1 MKHIIESIIGR
12 KSSGVG
18 YKLSNPKLKD
28 LQHLDVV
35 KCANGNIYICIDPV
49 MLRGRIA
56 RINNFNI
63 TDNFNAYRISDGRI
77 SSLGL
82 TNFNPNLTCKTYS
95 DYDIVAVYRDIF
107 VNKDYPNFQTIWDI
121 LQEKIK
127 FIV

>member
-12 KSSGVG
+12 KSSGFG

-28 LQHLDVV
+28 LQHLDVIR
-35 KCANGNIYICIDPV
+35 CANGNIYICIDPDR
-49 MLRGRIA
+49 LREQAYRIYD
-56 RINNFNI
+56 FNV
-63 TDNFNAYRISDGRI
+63 YRISDGRI

-107 VNKDYPNFQTIWDI
+107 VNKDYQNFRVIWDI

-127 FIV
+127 KIKFIV

>member
-35 KCANGNIYICIDPV
+35 KCANSDIYICIDPDW
-49 MLRGRIA
+49 LREQQIRIDDFDA
-56 RINNFNI
+56 YRINNDPSLPII
-63 TDNFNAYRISDGRI
+63 T
-77 SSLGL
+77 SLGL
-82 TNFNPNLTCKTYS
+82 YNYHQNLTCNSSKE
-95 DYDIVAVYRDIF
+95 YDIVAVYRGIF
-107 VNKDYPNFQTIWDI
+107 ANNEDYPDFRVIWNI

>member
-1 MKHIIESIIGR
+1 MKHIQESIIGR

-35 KCANGNIYICIDPV
+35 KCANSDIYICIDPDW
-49 MLRGRIA
+49 LREQQIRIDD
-56 RINNFNI
+56 F
-63 TDNFNAYRISDGRI
+63 DAYRIDPIVPII
-77 SSLGL
+77 SPLGL
-82 TNFNPNLTCKTYS
+82 DNYYQNLTCRSSKE
-95 DYDIVAVYRDIF
+95 YDIISVYRGIF
-107 VNKDYPNFQTIWDI
+107 ANNEDYPDFQTIWDI

>member
-12 KSSGVG
+12 KSSGFG
-18 YKLSNPKLKD
+18 YKLPNPKLKD

-35 KCANGNIYICIDPV
+35 KCANGNIYICIDPDRFRKQV
-49 MLRGRIA
+49 PGVY
-56 RINNFNI
+56 NF
-63 TDNFNAYRISDGRI
+63 DAYRIDPNLPFMSP
-77 SSLGL
+77 LGL
-82 TNFNPNLTCKTYS
+82 VNYYQNLTCKNYNN
-95 DYDIVAVYRDIF
+95 YDIVAVYRGVF